1 MYFCHVMIFP
11 WPADQGTHIGYG
23 SCHIQLRDVFSLLLT
38 TYSHHQSAMAPIR
51 TKGNVV
57 FAPLLLSLISTRTH
71 SIQVSISSTG
81 PAGSP
86 LFPIMAAT
94 SHSLSVE
101 LYSGGHSSSATIG
114 WVQLSCVARR
124 AAVCWRFPLSAPWFP
139 LEPAF
144 SSCPGFPLPA
154 TRFPTST
161 IATPAI
167 KRARLPILA
176 PAFTT

>member
-71 SIQVSISSTG
+71 SNQVSISSTG
-81 PAGSP
+81 PAGSL

-94 SHSLSVE
+94 SHSLRVE
-101 LYSGGHSSSATIG
+101 LYTGGHSTSATIG
-114 WVQLSCVARR
+114 WVQLSCMARR

-144 SSCPGFPLPA
+144 SSCAGFPLPVSEGKA
-154 TRFPTST
+154 ERAAAST
-161 IATPAI
+161 PP
-167 KRARLPILA
+167 KARP
-176 PAFTT
+176 P